1 MIMFQK
7 GELITM
13 DKYLSVITNF
23 GCHWTCP
30 YCIVKN
36 NNIDIPHTTINGLDE
51 LENEYRKNN
60 CNWISVSG
68 GGDPLFNL
76 ESNRDWYD
84 RFLNIA
90 LKLGASI
97 EMHTSIIFDSQNLAD
112 RSWLPKLW
120 DRIVYHLNTFTQLYS
135 IKRYHNEIV
144 RVVFVVDETFTP
156 ELICK
161 IANFVKN
168 STEIDE
174 LSFRQM
180 VDSNY
185 ETTHYCEEF
194 LKAGHQQKW
203 WYITQCD
210 YNLYYCENQVST
222 KYEDFK
228 KEKSINE

>member
-1 MIMFQK
+1 
-7 GELITM
+7 M

-30 YCIVKN
+30 YCIVRN

-68 GGDPLFNL
+68 GGDHLFNL
-76 ESNRDWYD
+76 EANRDWYE

-90 LKLGASI
+90 INLNANI
-97 EMHTSIIFDSQNLAD
+97 EMHTSITFDSKNLTD
-112 RSWLPKLW
+112 RIWQPKIW
-120 DRIVYHLNTFTQLYS
+120 DRIVYHLNTYTQLYS
-135 IKRYHNEIV
+135 IKRHRNEIV

-156 ELICK
+156 ELIHK
-161 IANFVKN
+161 IANFVEN

-174 LSFRQM
+174 LSYRQM

-185 ETTHYCEEF
+185 EATHYCEEF